1 MIPTQLNE
9 IAEFLKTNPYNL
21 SQPLQDGRLNSSVNE
36 EEILNTIK
44 HFFPIQLPKARE
56 WWDFSFKKNDIFYP
70 VNIKITTTKTAD
82 NLNGKLGIYYALC
95 GLVPEFNDEIAWE
108 KYFQKLHKDLGKN
121 TNRDYY
127 FLIINKNDP
136 KDIFINSLKG
146 IQTLQSNNLP
156 FQCKWDN
163 NREIIQ
169 RNFTESKNFILSA
182 LAKSVT
188 LRANIYQNLIENRAN
203 FIISFLTSHRFF

>member
-1 MIPTQLNE
+1 MVPTQLNE

-21 SQPLQDGRLNSSVNE
+21 SQPLQDGRLNPSVNE

-44 HFFPIQLPKARE
+44 DYFPIQLPRTRE
-56 WWDFSFKKNDIFYP
+56 WWDFSFEENKIFYP
-70 VNIKITTTKTAD
+70 VNIKTTTTKTAD

-95 GLVPEFNDEIAWE
+95 GLVPEFNNEIAWE
-108 KYFQKLHKDLGKN
+108 KYFQKLYKDLGAN

-146 IQTLQSNNLP
+146 IQTLQPNNLP

-163 NREIIQ
+163 NREIVQ
-169 RNFTESKNFILSA
+169 RSFMESKNFILST
-182 LAKSVT
+182 LAESVK
-188 LRANIYQNLIENRAN
+188 LRANIYLA
-203 FIISFLTSHRFF
+203 FKDFFGEFFVSIRD

>member
-1 MIPTQLNE
+1 MVPTQLNE

-21 SQPLQDGRLNSSVNE
+21 SQPLQDGCLNSSVNE

-44 HFFPIQLPKARE
+44 DYFPIQLPRTRE
-56 WWDFSFKKNDIFYP
+56 WWDFSFEENDIFYP
-70 VNIKITTTKTAD
+70 VNIKTTTTKTAD

-95 GLVPEFNDEIAWE
+95 GLLPEFNNEIAWE

-146 IQTLQSNNLP
+146 IQTLQPNNLP

-163 NREIIQ
+163 NREIVQ
-169 RNFTESKNFILSA
+169 RDFDGSKNFILSA
-182 LAKSVT
+182 LAKSVK
-188 LRANIYQNLIENRAN
+188 LRANIY
-203 FIISFLTSHRFF
+203 

>member
-44 HFFPIQLPKARE
+44 DYFPIQLPKARE
-56 WWDFSFKKNDIFYP
+56 WWDFSFKENDVFYP
-70 VNIKITTTKTAD
+70 VNIKTTTTKTAD

-95 GLVPEFNDEIAWE
+95 GLLPIFNNEIAWE

-136 KDIFINSLKG
+136 KDVFINSLKG
-146 IQTLQSNNLP
+146 IQTLQPNNLP

-163 NREIIQ
+163 NREIVQ
-169 RNFTESKNFILSA
+169 RDFDESKNFILSA
-182 LAKSVT
+182 LAKSIE
-188 LRANIYQNLIENRAN
+188 LRSSIYLKFKEV
-203 FIISFLTSHRFF
+203 FGEFFE

>member
-1 MIPTQLNE
+1 MIPTQLNK

-44 HFFPIQLPKARE
+44 DYFPIQLPKARE
-56 WWDFSFKKNDIFYP
+56 WWDFSFEENKIFYP
-70 VNIKITTTKTAD
+70 VNIKTTTTKTAD

-95 GLVPEFNDEIAWE
+95 GLLPEFNNEIAWE
-108 KYFQKLHKDLGKN
+108 KYFQKLHKDLGTN

-146 IQTLQSNNLP
+146 IQTLQPNNLP

-163 NREIIQ
+163 NRKIVQ
-169 RNFTESKNFILSA
+169 RSFIESKNFILSA

-188 LRANIYQNLIENRAN
+188 LRANIYLAFKEV
-203 FIISFLTSHRFF
+203 FGEFFVSIRD

>member
-9 IAEFLKTNPYNL
+9 IAKFLKTNPYHL

-44 HFFPIQLPKARE
+44 HFPIQLPKARE
-56 WWDFSFKKNDIFYP
+56 WWDFSFEENDIFYP

-82 NLNGKLGIYYALC
+82 NLNCKLGIYYALC
-95 GLVPEFNDEIAWE
+95 GLLPTFNNEIAWE

-121 TNRDYY
+121 TDRDYY

-146 IQTLQSNNLP
+146 IQTLQPNNLP

-169 RNFTESKNFILSA
+169 RNFDESKNFILSA
-182 LAKSVT
+182 LAESVK
-188 LRANIYQNLIENRAN
+188 LRSSIYLKE
-203 FIISFLTSHRFF
+203 FFGGFFVSIRY

>member
-1 MIPTQLNE
+1 MVPTQLNE

-21 SQPLQDGRLNSSVNE
+21 SQLLQDGRLNPSVNE

-44 HFFPIQLPKARE
+44 DYFPIQLPRARE
-56 WWDFSFKKNDIFYP
+56 WWDFSFEENDIFYP
-70 VNIKITTTKTAD
+70 VNIKTTTTKTAD

-95 GLVPEFNDEIAWE
+95 GLVPEFNNEIAWE

-136 KDIFINSLKG
+136 KDVFINSLKG
-146 IQTLQSNNLP
+146 IQTLQPNNLP
-156 FQCKWDN
+156 FQCKWDD
-163 NREIIQ
+163 NRKIVQ
-169 RNFTESKNFILSA
+169 RSFIESKNFILSA
-182 LAKSVT
+182 LAKSVK
-188 LRANIYQNLIENRAN
+188 LRANIY
-203 FIISFLTSHRFF
+203 

>member
-9 IAEFLKTNPYNL
+9 IANFLKTNPYNL
-21 SQPLQDGRLNSSVNE
+21 SQSLQDGRLNSSVNE

-44 HFFPIQLPKARE
+44 HSFRIQLPKARE
-56 WWDFSFKKNDIFYP
+56 WWDFSFEENDIFYP
-70 VNIKITTTKTAD
+70 VNITTTKTAD
-82 NLNGKLGIYYALC
+82 NLNCKLGIYYALC
-95 GLVPEFNDEIAWE
+95 GLLPTFNNEITWE

-121 TNRDYY
+121 TDRDYY

-146 IQTLQSNNLP
+146 IQTLQPNNLP

-169 RNFTESKNFILSA
+169 RNFDESKNSILSA
-182 LAKSVT
+182 LAKSVK
-188 LRANIYQNLIENRAN
+188 LRIYLAFKE
-203 FIISFLTSHRFF
+203 FFGGFFVSIRH

>member
-9 IAEFLKTNPYNL
+9 IAEFLRTNPYNL

-44 HFFPIQLPKARE
+44 DYFPIQLPRSRE
-56 WWDFSFKKNDIFYP
+56 WWDFSFEENKIFYP
-70 VNIKITTTKTAD
+70 VNIKTTTTKTAD

-95 GLVPEFNDEIAWE
+95 GLLPEFNNEIAWE

-121 TNRDYY
+121 TDRDYY

-136 KDIFINSLKG
+136 KDVFINSLKG
-146 IQTLQSNNLP
+146 IQTLQPNNLP

-163 NREIIQ
+163 NREIVQ
-169 RNFTESKNFILSA
+169 RSFIESKNFILSA
-182 LAKSVT
+182 LAKSVK
-188 LRANIYQNLIENRAN
+188 LRANIY
-203 FIISFLTSHRFF
+203 

>member
-9 IAEFLKTNPYNL
+9 IAEFLKTNPYHL
-21 SQPLQDGRLNSSVNE
+21 SQPLQDGRLNSFVNE

-44 HFFPIQLPKARE
+44 DYFPIQLPRARE
-56 WWDFSFKKNDIFYP
+56 WWDFSFEENKIFYP
-70 VNIKITTTKTAD
+70 INIKTTTTKTAD
-82 NLNGKLGIYYALC
+82 NLNCKLGIYYALC
-95 GLVPEFNDEIAWE
+95 GLVPEFNNEIAWE
-108 KYFQKLHKDLGKN
+108 KYFHKLHKDLGKN

-136 KDIFINSLKG
+136 KDIFQPNG
-146 IQTLQSNNLP
+146 NNLP

-163 NREIIQ
+163 NREIVQ

-182 LAKSVT
+182 LAESVK
-188 LRANIYQNLIENRAN
+188 LRSNIY
-203 FIISFLTSHRFF
+203 

>member
-9 IAEFLKTNPYNL
+9 IAEFLKTNPYHL

-44 HFFPIQLPKARE
+44 DYFPIQLPKSRE
-56 WWDFSFKKNDIFYP
+56 WWDFSFEENKIFYP
-70 VNIKITTTKTAD
+70 VNIKTTTTKTAD

-95 GLVPEFNDEIAWE
+95 GLVPEFNNEIAWE

-146 IQTLQSNNLP
+146 IQTLQPNNLP

-163 NREIIQ
+163 NRKIVQ
-169 RNFTESKNFILSA
+169 RDFDGSKNFILSA
-182 LAKSVT
+182 LAKSVK
-188 LRANIYQNLIENRAN
+188 LRANIY
-203 FIISFLTSHRFF
+203 

>member
-9 IAEFLKTNPYNL
+9 EFLKTNPYNL
-21 SQPLQDGRLNSSVNE
+21 SQPLQDGRLNPSVNE
-36 EEILNTIK
+36 KEILNTIK
-44 HFFPIQLPKARE
+44 HSFCIQLPKARE
-56 WWDFSFKKNDIFYP
+56 WWDFSFEENDIFYP
-70 VNIKITTTKTAD
+70 VNITTTKTAD

-95 GLVPEFNDEIAWE
+95 GLVPEFNNEIAWE

-146 IQTLQSNNLP
+146 IQTLQPNNLP

-163 NREIIQ
+163 NREIVQ
-169 RNFTESKNFILSA
+169 RNFTESKNSILSA
-182 LAKSVT
+182 LAKSVK
-188 LRANIYQNLIENRAN
+188 LRASIY
-203 FIISFLTSHRFF
+203 LTFKEVFGEFFE

>member
-9 IAEFLKTNPYNL
+9 IAEFLKTNPYHL

-44 HFFPIQLPKARE
+44 DYFPIQLPKARE

-70 VNIKITTTKTAD
+70 VNIKTTTTKTAD

-95 GLVPEFNDEIAWE
+95 DLVPTFNNEIAWE

-136 KDIFINSLKG
+136 KDVFINSLKG
-146 IQTLQSNNLP
+146 IQTLQPNNLP

-163 NREIIQ
+163 NREIVQ

-182 LAKSVT
+182 LAKSVK
-188 LRANIYQNLIENRAN
+188 LRANIY
-203 FIISFLTSHRFF
+203 

>member
-9 IAEFLKTNPYNL
+9 IAKFLKTNPYNL

-44 HFFPIQLPKARE
+44 HFPIQLPKARE
-56 WWDFSFKKNDIFYP
+56 WWDFSFEENDIFYP
-70 VNIKITTTKTAD
+70 VNITTTKTAD
-82 NLNGKLGIYYALC
+82 NLNCK
-95 GLVPEFNDEIAWE
+95 F
-108 KYFQKLHKDLGKN
+108 
-121 TNRDYY
+121 
-127 FLIINKNDP
+127 NKNDP

-146 IQTLQSNNLP
+146 IQTLQPNGNNLP

-163 NREIIQ
+163 NRKIIQ
-169 RNFTESKNFILSA
+169 RNFDESKNSILST

-188 LRANIYQNLIENRAN
+188 LRANIYLAFKE
-203 FIISFLTSHRFF
+203 FFGGFFE

>member
-9 IAEFLKTNPYNL
+9 IAEFLRTNPYHL

-44 HFFPIQLPKARE
+44 DYFPIQLPRVRE
-56 WWDFSFKKNDIFYP
+56 WWDFSFEENDIFYP
-70 VNIKITTTKTAD
+70 VNIKTTTTKTAD

-95 GLVPEFNDEIAWE
+95 GLVPEFNNEIAWE

-136 KDIFINSLKG
+136 KDVFINSLKG
-146 IQTLQSNNLP
+146 IQTLQPNNLP

-163 NREIIQ
+163 NREIVQ
-169 RNFTESKNFILSA
+169 RSFIESKNFILST
-182 LAKSVT
+182 LAKSVK
-188 LRANIYQNLIENRAN
+188 LRANIY
-203 FIISFLTSHRFF
+203 

>member
-44 HFFPIQLPKARE
+44 DYPIQLPRARE
-56 WWDFSFKKNDIFYP
+56 WWDFSFEENDIFYP
-70 VNIKITTTKTAD
+70 VNIKTTTTKTAD

-95 GLVPEFNDEIAWE
+95 GLLPEFNNEIAWE
-108 KYFQKLHKDLGKN
+108 KYFQKLHKDLGTN

-136 KDIFINSLKG
+136 KDVFINSLKG
-146 IQTLQSNNLP
+146 IQTLQPNNLP

-163 NREIIQ
+163 NREIVQ
-169 RNFTESKNFILSA
+169 RSFIESKNFILSA

-188 LRANIYQNLIENRAN
+188 LRANIYLAFKEV
-203 FIISFLTSHRFF
+203 FGEFFE

>member
-1 MIPTQLNE
+1 MIPIQLNE

-44 HFFPIQLPKARE
+44 DYFPIQLPKARE
-56 WWDFSFKKNDIFYP
+56 WWDFSFEENDIFYP
-70 VNIKITTTKTAD
+70 VNIKTTTTKTAD

-95 GLVPEFNDEIAWE
+95 GLLPEFNNEIAWE

-136 KDIFINSLKG
+136 KDVFINSLKG
-146 IQTLQSNNLP
+146 IQTLQPNNLP

-163 NREIIQ
+163 NRKIVQ
-169 RNFTESKNFILSA
+169 RSFIESKNFILST
-182 LAKSVT
+182 LAKSIK
-188 LRANIYQNLIENRAN
+188 LRANIY
-203 FIISFLTSHRFF
+203 

>member
-44 HFFPIQLPKARE
+44 DYFPIQLPRARE
-56 WWDFSFKKNDIFYP
+56 WWDFSFEENKIFYP
-70 VNIKITTTKTAD
+70 VNIKTTTKTAD

-95 GLVPEFNDEIAWE
+95 GLLPEFNNEIAWE
-108 KYFQKLHKDLGKN
+108 KYFHKLHKDLGTN

-136 KDIFINSLKG
+136 KDVFINSLKG
-146 IQTLQSNNLP
+146 IQTLQPNNLP

-163 NREIIQ
+163 NREIVQ
-169 RNFTESKNFILSA
+169 RSFIESKNFILSA
-182 LAKSVT
+182 LAKSVK
-188 LRANIYQNLIENRAN
+188 LRANIY
-203 FIISFLTSHRFF
+203 LTFKEFFGEFFV

>member
-21 SQPLQDGRLNSSVNE
+21 SQPLQNGRLNSSVNE

-44 HFFPIQLPKARE
+44 DYFPIQLPKARE
-56 WWDFSFKKNDIFYP
+56 WWDFSFEENDIFYP
-70 VNIKITTTKTAD
+70 VNIKTTTTKTAD
-82 NLNGKLGIYYALC
+82 NLNCKLGIYYALC
-95 GLVPEFNDEIAWE
+95 GLLPEFNNEIAWE
-108 KYFQKLHKDLGKN
+108 KYFQKLHKDLGTN

-146 IQTLQSNNLP
+146 IQTLQPNNLP

-169 RNFTESKNFILSA
+169 RDFDGSKNFILST
-182 LAKSVT
+182 LAKSVK
-188 LRANIYQNLIENRAN
+188 LRANIYSTFKE
-203 FIISFLTSHRFF
+203 FFGEFFE

>member
-1 MIPTQLNE
+1 MVPTRLNE

-44 HFFPIQLPKARE
+44 DYFPIQLPRARE
-56 WWDFSFKKNDIFYP
+56 WWDFSFEENKIFYP
-70 VNIKITTTKTAD
+70 VNIKTTTTKTAD

-95 GLVPEFNDEIAWE
+95 GLLPEFNNEIAWE

-121 TNRDYY
+121 TDRDYY

-136 KDIFINSLKG
+136 KDVFINSLKG
-146 IQTLQSNNLP
+146 IQTLQPNNLP

-163 NREIIQ
+163 NREIVQ
-169 RNFTESKNFILSA
+169 RSFMESKNFILNA
-182 LAKSVT
+182 LAESVK
-188 LRANIYQNLIENRAN
+188 LRSNIY
-203 FIISFLTSHRFF
+203 LTFKEFFGEFFVSIRD

>member
-9 IAEFLKTNPYNL
+9 IAEFLKTNPYHL

-44 HFFPIQLPKARE
+44 DSFPIQLPKARE
-56 WWDFSFKKNDIFYP
+56 WWDFSFEENDIFYP
-70 VNIKITTTKTAD
+70 VNITTTKTAD

-95 GLVPEFNDEIAWE
+95 GLVPEFNNEIAWE

-121 TNRDYY
+121 TDKDYY

-146 IQTLQSNNLP
+146 IQTLQPNNLP

-163 NREIIQ
+163 NREIVQ
-169 RNFTESKNFILSA
+169 RSFIESKNSILSV
-182 LAKSVT
+182 LAKSVK
-188 LRANIYQNLIENRAN
+188 LRANIY
-203 FIISFLTSHRFF
+203 

>member
-9 IAEFLKTNPYNL
+9 IAEFLKTNPYSL

-44 HFFPIQLPKARE
+44 DYFPIQLPKARE
-56 WWDFSFKKNDIFYP
+56 WWDFSFEENDIFYP
-70 VNIKITTTKTAD
+70 VNIKTTTTKTAD

-95 GLVPEFNDEIAWE
+95 GLVPEFNNEIAWE

-136 KDIFINSLKG
+136 KDVFINSLKG
-146 IQTLQSNNLP
+146 IQTLQPNNLP

-163 NREIIQ
+163 NREIVQ
-169 RNFTESKNFILSA
+169 RDFDGSKNFILSA
-182 LAKSVT
+182 LAKSVK
-188 LRANIYQNLIENRAN
+188 LRANIY
-203 FIISFLTSHRFF
+203 

>member
-1 MIPTQLNE
+1 MVPTQLNE

-44 HFFPIQLPKARE
+44 DYFPIQLPKARE
-56 WWDFSFKKNDIFYP
+56 WWDFSFEENKIFYP
-70 VNIKITTTKTAD
+70 VNIKTTTTKTAD

-95 GLVPEFNDEIAWE
+95 GLVPEFNNEIAWE

-136 KDIFINSLKG
+136 KDVFINSLKG
-146 IQTLQSNNLP
+146 IQTLQPNNLP

-163 NREIIQ
+163 NREIVQ
-169 RNFTESKNFILSA
+169 RSFIESKNFILSA

-188 LRANIYQNLIENRAN
+188 LRANIYLAFKEV
-203 FIISFLTSHRFF
+203 FGEFFVSIRD

>member
-36 EEILNTIK
+36 EEILNAIK

-56 WWDFSFKKNDIFYP
+56 WWDFSFEENDIFYP
-70 VNIKITTTKTAD
+70 VNITTTKTAD
-82 NLNGKLGIYYALC
+82 NLNCKLGIYYALC
-95 GLVPEFNDEIAWE
+95 GLLPTFNNEIAWE

-146 IQTLQSNNLP
+146 IQTLQPNNLP

-163 NREIIQ
+163 NTEIIQ
-169 RNFTESKNFILSA
+169 RDFDGSKNSILSA
-182 LAKSVT
+182 LAESIK
-188 LRANIYQNLIENRAN
+188 LRVYLAFKE
-203 FIISFLTSHRFF
+203 FFGEFFCIN

>member
-21 SQPLQDGRLNSSVNE
+21 SQPLQDGRLNSSINE
-36 EEILNTIK
+36 EEILNIIK
-44 HFFPIQLPKARE
+44 DYFPIQLPKARE
-56 WWDFSFKKNDIFYP
+56 WWDFSFEENDIFYP
-70 VNIKITTTKTAD
+70 VNIKTTTTKTAD

-95 GLVPEFNDEIAWE
+95 GLLPEFNNEIAWE
-108 KYFQKLHKDLGKN
+108 KYFQKLHKDLGTN

-146 IQTLQSNNLP
+146 IQTLQPNNLP

-163 NREIIQ
+163 NREIVQ
-169 RNFTESKNFILSA
+169 RDFDGSKNFILSA

-188 LRANIYQNLIENRAN
+188 LRANIY
-203 FIISFLTSHRFF
+203 

>member
-1 MIPTQLNE
+1 MIPTQLNK
-9 IAEFLKTNPYNL
+9 IAKFLKTNSYHL
-21 SQPLQDGRLNSSVNE
+21 SQPLQDGRLNSSINE

-44 HFFPIQLPKARE
+44 HSFAIQLPKARE
-56 WWDFSFKKNDIFYP
+56 WWDFSFEENDIFYP
-70 VNIKITTTKTAD
+70 VNIKTTTTKTAD
-82 NLNGKLGIYYALC
+82 NLNCKLGIYYALC
-95 GLVPEFNDEIAWE
+95 GLLPTFNNEIAWE

-121 TNRDYY
+121 TDRDYY

-146 IQTLQSNNLP
+146 IQTLQPNNLP

-169 RNFTESKNFILSA
+169 RDFDGSKNSILSA
-182 LAKSVT
+182 LAKSVK
-188 LRANIYQNLIENRAN
+188 LRANIYLAFKE
-203 FIISFLTSHRFF
+203 FFGGFFVSIRY

>member
-9 IAEFLKTNPYNL
+9 IAKFLKTNPYNL

-36 EEILNTIK
+36 EEILNAIK

-56 WWDFSFKKNDIFYP
+56 WWDFSFEENDIFYP
-70 VNIKITTTKTAD
+70 VNITTTKTAD
-82 NLNGKLGIYYALC
+82 NLNCKLGIYYALC
-95 GLVPEFNDEIAWE
+95 GLLPTFNNEIAWE

-121 TNRDYY
+121 TDRDYY

-136 KDIFINSLKG
+136 KDIFINSLKS
-146 IQTLQSNNLP
+146 IQTLQPNNLP

-169 RNFTESKNFILSA
+169 RDFDGSKNSILSA
-182 LAKSVT
+182 LAESIK
-188 LRANIYQNLIENRAN
+188 LRVYLAFKE
-203 FIISFLTSHRFF
+203 FFGEFFCIN

>member
-21 SQPLQDGRLNSSVNE
+21 SQPLQDGRLNPSVNE
-36 EEILNTIK
+36 EEILNIIK
-44 HFFPIQLPKARE
+44 HFFPIQLPKTRE
-56 WWDFSFKKNDIFYP
+56 WWDFSFEENDIFYP
-70 VNIKITTTKTAD
+70 VNITTTKTAD
-82 NLNGKLGIYYALC
+82 NLNCKLGIYYALC
-95 GLVPEFNDEIAWE
+95 GILPTFNNEIAWE

-121 TNRDYY
+121 TDRDYY

-146 IQTLQSNNLP
+146 IQTLQPNNLP

-169 RNFTESKNFILSA
+169 RNFTESKNSILSA
-182 LAKSVT
+182 LAESVK
-188 LRANIYQNLIENRAN
+188 LRSSIYLKFKE
-203 FIISFLTSHRFF
+203 FFGGFFVSIRY

>member
-1 MIPTQLNE
+1 MIPTQLNK
-9 IAEFLKTNPYNL
+9 IAEFLKTNPYSL
-21 SQPLQDGRLNSSVNE
+21 SQPLQDGRLNSSINE

-44 HFFPIQLPKARE
+44 HFPIQLPKARE

-70 VNIKITTTKTAD
+70 VNIKTTTTKTAD

-95 GLVPEFNDEIAWE
+95 GLLPEFNNEIAWE

-121 TNRDYY
+121 TDRDYY

-136 KDIFINSLKG
+136 KDVFINSLKG
-146 IQTLQSNNLP
+146 IQTLQPNNLP

-163 NREIIQ
+163 NREIVQ
-169 RNFTESKNFILSA
+169 RNFIGSKNSILSA

-188 LRANIYQNLIENRAN
+188 LRANIY
-203 FIISFLTSHRFF
+203 

>member
-9 IAEFLKTNPYNL
+9 IAKFLKTNPYSL
-21 SQPLQDGRLNSSVNE
+21 SQPLQDGRLNPSVNE

-44 HFFPIQLPKARE
+44 DYFPIQLPKARE
-56 WWDFSFKKNDIFYP
+56 WWDFSFEENDIFYP
-70 VNIKITTTKTAD
+70 VNIKTTTTKTAD
-82 NLNGKLGIYYALC
+82 NLNCKLGIYYALC
-95 GLVPEFNDEIAWE
+95 GLLPTFNNEIAWE

-121 TNRDYY
+121 TDRDYY

-146 IQTLQSNNLP
+146 IQTLQPNNLP

-169 RNFTESKNFILSA
+169 RDFDGSKNFILSA
-182 LAKSVT
+182 LAESVK
-188 LRANIYQNLIENRAN
+188 LRSSIDLKE
-203 FIISFLTSHRFF
+203 FFGGFFVSIRY

>member
-1 MIPTQLNE
+1 MIQLNE
-9 IAEFLKTNPYNL
+9 IAEFLKTNPCHL

-44 HFFPIQLPKARE
+44 DYFPIQLPRARE
-56 WWDFSFKKNDIFYP
+56 WQDFSFEENNIFYP
-70 VNIKITTTKTAD
+70 VNIKTTTTKTAD

-95 GLVPEFNDEIAWE
+95 GLVPEFNNEIAWE

-136 KDIFINSLKG
+136 KDVFINSLKS
-146 IQTLQSNNLP
+146 IQTLQPNGNNLP

-163 NREIIQ
+163 NREIVQ
-169 RNFTESKNFILSA
+169 RNFTESKSFILSA

-188 LRANIYQNLIENRAN
+188 LRANIY
-203 FIISFLTSHRFF
+203 

>member
-9 IAEFLKTNPYNL
+9 IAEFLKTNPYHL

-36 EEILNTIK
+36 EEILDTIK
-44 HFFPIQLPKARE
+44 DYFPIQLPKARE
-56 WWDFSFKKNDIFYP
+56 WWDLSFKKNDIFYP
-70 VNIKITTTKTAD
+70 VNIKNTTTKTAD

-95 GLVPEFNDEIAWE
+95 GLLPEFNNEIAWE

-136 KDIFINSLKG
+136 KDVFINSLKG
-146 IQTLQSNNLP
+146 IQTLQPNNLP

-163 NREIIQ
+163 NREIVQ
-169 RNFTESKNFILSA
+169 RNFIESKNFILSA

-188 LRANIYQNLIENRAN
+188 LRANIYLAFKEV
-203 FIISFLTSHRFF
+203 FGEFFASIRD

>member
-44 HFFPIQLPKARE
+44 DYFPIQLPKTRE
-56 WWDFSFKKNDIFYP
+56 WWDFSFEENDIFYP
-70 VNIKITTTKTAD
+70 VNIKTTTTKTAD

-95 GLVPEFNDEIAWE
+95 GLLPEFNNEIAWE

-121 TNRDYY
+121 TDRDYY

-136 KDIFINSLKG
+136 KDVFINSLKG
-146 IQTLQSNNLP
+146 IQTLQPNNLP

-163 NREIIQ
+163 NREIVQ
-169 RNFTESKNFILSA
+169 RDFDESKNFILST
-182 LAKSVT
+182 LAKSVK
-188 LRANIYQNLIENRAN
+188 LRSSIYLKFKEV
-203 FIISFLTSHRFF
+203 FGEFFE

>member
-1 MIPTQLNE
+1 MIPTQLNK
-9 IAEFLKTNPYNL
+9 IAEFLKTNPYSL

-44 HFFPIQLPKARE
+44 DYFPIQLLKARE
-56 WWDFSFKKNDIFYP
+56 WWDFSFEENDIFYP
-70 VNIKITTTKTAD
+70 VNIKTTTTKTAD

-95 GLVPEFNDEIAWE
+95 GLVPEFNNEIAWE
-108 KYFQKLHKDLGKN
+108 KYFQKLHKDLGTN

-146 IQTLQSNNLP
+146 IQTLQPNNLP

-163 NREIIQ
+163 NREIVQ
-169 RNFTESKNFILSA
+169 RSFIESKNFILSA

-188 LRANIYQNLIENRAN
+188 LRANIY
-203 FIISFLTSHRFF
+203 

>member
-9 IAEFLKTNPYNL
+9 IAEFLKTNPYHL

-44 HFFPIQLPKARE
+44 DYFPIQLPKARE
-56 WWDFSFKKNDIFYP
+56 WWDFSFEENDIFYP
-70 VNIKITTTKTAD
+70 VNIKTTTTKTAD

-95 GLVPEFNDEIAWE
+95 GLVPEFNNEIAWE
-108 KYFQKLHKDLGKN
+108 KYFQKLHKDLAKN

-146 IQTLQSNNLP
+146 IQTLQPNNLP

-163 NREIIQ
+163 NREIVQ
-169 RNFTESKNFILSA
+169 RSFIESKNSILSA
-182 LAKSVT
+182 LAKSVK
-188 LRANIYQNLIENRAN
+188 LRANIY
-203 FIISFLTSHRFF
+203 